1 MMPKSLPHGHRQEEN
16 HMPAD
21 PSAREVFQR
30 AVDLMRADDIDAWLD
45 LCHDDIVMEFPF
57 APSPAPRRID
67 GKESLGTHLKGR
79 AARRLSAPKVE
90 NIVIHECSDPATVIA
105 EMTIRGEGSPD
116 RPAIA
121 VIQVRDGLMRSYR
134 DYYDPMDL
142 MSSTK
147 GSGTA
152 ADVFRETSRRRQAGD
167 IGAYLDL
174 CSDDVRFEMPFAENH
189 AARLIEG
196 KAALEAHMRD
206 RSGVSPAPRVVAQ
219 ETYLTDHTGT
229 VISEYTLLDAQGAT
243 HTAVSVVVV
252 RDGLITSWR
261 DYLKPRPPNVPPP
274 VVRPAAGLGKPS
286 PAVPDAG
293 TRGA

>member
-1 MMPKSLPHGHRQEEN
+1 MMPNPLPHGHPQEEN
-16 HMPAD
+16 HMPAHS
-21 PSAREVFQR
+21 SAREVFQR

-90 NIVIHECSDPATVIA
+90 NVVVHECSDPATVIA

-121 VIQVRDGLMRSYR
+121 VIQVRDGLMSLYR
-134 DYYDPMDL
+134 DYYNPMDL
-142 MSSTK
+142 MA
-147 GSGTA
+147 SGPDTA
-152 ADVFRETSRRRQAGD
+152 AEVFREASQRLQAGD
-167 IGAYLDL
+167 IGAYLGL

-189 AARLIEG
+189 AARLIES
-196 KAALEAHMRD
+196 KAALEVHMRD
-206 RSGVSPAPRVVAQ
+206 RGGISRAPRVVAQ

-229 VISEYTLLDAQGAT
+229 VISEYKFLDTQGAT
-243 HTAVSVVVV
+243 HAAVSVIVV

-261 DYLKPRPPNVPPP
+261 DYLKPRPPNVPAPAAG
-274 VVRPAAGLGKPS
+274 PAAGLGKPS
-286 PAVPDAG
+286 PAVPDTSA
-293 TRGA
+293 RGA